1 VFALVLDDR
10 RLEPTDRP
18 AWSLRQLVSTYYVSP
33 RRYPD
38 FAWAFVSRFL
48 FVLAYAFLVTYQAF
62 YLLEHLGSTTAE
74 VPHQIFLGTLV
85 QAAVVVTAALVG
97 GRLSDLTG
105 RRKPFVVAASTV
117 YGVALVVVAVAAGF
131 DGYLVGMAIAGL
143 GFGLYQAVDLA
154 LVADVLP
161 ETGDAAKD
169 LGVLNIAGALPFSLA
184 PALAPAILAV
194 GAGSYRVLYVV
205 AGLCAV
211 LGAAAILPVRR
222 VR

>member
-1 VFALVLDDR
+1 VAN
-10 RLEPTDRP
+10 P
-18 AWSLRQLVSTYYVSP
+18 
-33 RRYPD
+33 
-38 FAWAFVSRFL
+38 L
-48 FVLAYAFLVTYQAF
+48 F
-62 YLLEHLGSTTAE
+62 
-74 VPHQIFLGTLV
+74 
-85 QAAVVVTAALVG
+85 
-97 GRLSDLTG
+97 GRLSDRTTSRFG
-105 RRKPFVVAASTV
+105 RRRPWLLIGLVGGTSGIVVVATADAAWQV
-117 YGVALVVVAVAAGF
+117 LLVALVVVAVAAGF

-169 LGVLNIAGALPFSLA
+169 PGVLNIAGALPFSLA